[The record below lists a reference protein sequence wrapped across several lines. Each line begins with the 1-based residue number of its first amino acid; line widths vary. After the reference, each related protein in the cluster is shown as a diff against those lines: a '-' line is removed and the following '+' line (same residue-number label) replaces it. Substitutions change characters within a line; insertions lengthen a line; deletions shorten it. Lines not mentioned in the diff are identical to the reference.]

1 MSLSMSALE
10 RRTLAAKLMLGF
22 VGLLLVVGGI
32 SLNSLYSQHQLND
45 ELQALYERELMG
57 VSHVKEARI
66 QFAQMGHA
74 LRQAILP
81 QEPGE
86 RDLALRQLAESES
99 RMRSELES
107 AVALFH
113 RQDNRERLARFDERF
128 TQYKAVVAR
137 VVDLQKKGD
146 LMDALAA
153 VASPGFQHAG
163 KAAGD
168 LLVDIARVMEEEAR
182 DAATA
187 ADRRMV
193 EIERTTYAMIIG
205 GGLLALLLGALVA
218 QSIRRPTERLRSV
231 VEQISA
237 GHFEQPVPHTAYPNE
252 IGDLARAIEVLRVE
266 ARKAETQRWLKTH
279 LAAISGDLQMS
290 SSLADLAQKFLSNL
304 APVLKL
310 GHAAFYY
317 HDEPARRLVLLAG
330 YALRGTAQ
338 PVPQFA
344 PGQGLVGQC
353 ALERAPIIF
362 TNPPAD
368 YIHIASGLGEA
379 APRVIAVFPVARNER
394 LLAVVELA
402 TFEAFGA
409 PQQAL
414 LDGVMPIL
422 AMTLEI
428 LERNAA
434 TQTLLEETQ
443 RQAENMEQ
451 QARLLEE
458 QTVELEAQQA
468 SLRDTSAHL
477 AILEER
483 SRLILGSVKD
493 GIIGLDQDGVMTFAN
508 PAAPAML
515 GYREEEFVGRAV
527 HALIHHSYPD
537 GRDFPRDKC
546 SMYLTGMD
554 GQARTVDSEVLW
566 RKDGSALPVEYSTTP
581 IHKDGSLV
589 GTVVVFRD
597 ITERKA
603 AEKALADQRA
613 SLQYILDHSPVGTA
627 FTTDGLF
634 RYTNPEFTRMF
645 GCGPGDSA
653 LHIYASPEDRLR
665 MVEDL
670 RRDGYIRDRETR
682 LVAAGGE
689 LRDFLVTFMP
699 FAQEGEE
706 GVMGWLLD
714 ITDRKR
720 AEAEILRAKE
730 LAEEATRA
738 KSDFLANMSHE
749 IRTPMNAII
758 GMSHLALQGPLDRK
772 QRNYIEKVHRAGEN
786 LLGIINDIL
795 DFSKIEAGKMSMET
809 VEFRL
814 EDVMDHLA
822 NLVGLKTEDK
832 GLELL
837 FNAAPDVP
845 TALVGDPLRLGQVL
859 VNLGNNA
866 VKFTETGEIVVG
878 IETASQ
884 AADQVELH
892 FWVRD
897 TGIGMS
903 PEQCESLFRSFTQ
916 ADASTTR
923 KYGGTGLGLA
933 ISKRLVEMMKG
944 RIWVESAVGRGST
957 FHFTARFGMQA
968 EPAMRRMLRAD
979 ELQGVRV
986 LVVDDNAS
994 AREFF
999 SAMLRHFGLTVD
1011 VAWDGNQALDM
1022 IAAADVRQTPYDLVL
1037 MDWKMPVI
1045 DGVEAVRRLQA
1056 GHPARQPAVIMVTAY
1071 GREEALGSAE
1081 LRGVAIKSALT
1092 KPVTASRLLEAI
1104 GEALG
1109 KRGLVDTR
1117 AHESIDSSSAAMAT
1131 LAGARVLLVEDN
1143 EMNQELAT
1151 DLLRQ
1156 AGIEVVV
1163 AGNGQEALDTLARD
1177 ARFDG
1182 ILMDCQMPVMDGYT
1196 ATREIRRNLAWARLP
1211 VLAMTA
1217 NTMAGDRDKAIAA
1230 GMDDHIAKPLDVAGM
1245 FVTLAKWIRP
1255 SAVAA
1260 AQAAPQPESEPAA
1273 AVLPPLAGI
1282 DVAAGLATTMD
1293 NRKLYLRMLTRFRDT
1308 QSRFAEQFA
1317 AAQADLDATA
1327 AMRAAHTLKGNA
1339 ANIGARGVQTAA
1351 EALEHACRD
1360 RLPSAQL
1367 TPLLEWTLAELAP
1380 VIEGLDELGRADPAV
1395 PPAETIAAAVDAGNL
1410 QPDIARLKALLE
1422 DSDPEAAE
1430 VIEALAERAT
1440 GTPIAPALKQVATS
1454 VAAYDFDKALVSLA
1468 VLSRNGS

>member
-10 RRTLAAKLMLGF
+10 RRTLAVKLMLGF

-32 SLNSLYSQHQLND
+32 SLNSLHNQNLLNND
-45 ELQALYERELMG
+45 LQALYERELMG

-99 RMRSELES
+99 RMRSELEA

-113 RQDNRERLARFDERF
+113 REDNRERLARFEDRF
-128 TQYKAVVAR
+128 AQYKIGVAR
-137 VVDLQKKGD
+137 VVELQKKAE
-146 LMDALAA
+146 LMEALAA

-168 LLVDIARVMEEEAR
+168 TLVDIARVMEEEAR
-182 DAATA
+182 DAAIA

-193 EIERTTYAMIIG
+193 QIERTTYAMIVG
-205 GGLLALLLGALVA
+205 GGLVALLLGTLVA

-237 GHFEQPVPHTAYPNE
+237 GHFEQSVPHTEYPNE

-266 ARKAETQRWLKTH
+266 ARKVETQRWLKTH

-290 SSLADLAQKFLSNL
+290 SGLAELAQKFLSNL
-304 APVLKL
+304 APVLHL

-330 YALRGTAQ
+330 YALRGPAQ

-344 PGQGLVGQC
+344 PGEGLVGQC
-353 ALERAPIIF
+353 ALERASIIF

-368 YIHIASGLGEA
+368 YIHIGSGLGEA
-379 APRVIAVFPVARNER
+379 APRAIGVFPVARNER

-402 TFEAFGA
+402 TFEGFG
-409 PQQAL
+409 PHQQAL
-414 LDGVMPIL
+414 LDGLMPIL
-422 AMTLEI
+422 AMSLEI

-451 QARLLEE
+451 QARQLEE
-458 QTVELEAQQA
+458 QTVELEAQQE
-468 SLRDTSAHL
+468 SLRETSAHL

-515 GYREEEFVGRAV
+515 GYSEEEFVGQAV

-537 GRDFPRDKC
+537 GRAFPRDEC

-554 GQARTVDSEVLW
+554 GEARIVDSEVLW
-566 RKDGSALPVEYSTTP
+566 RKDGTALPVEYSTTP
-581 IHKDGSLV
+581 IHKDGALV
-589 GTVVVFRD
+589 GSVVVFRD

-603 AEKALADQRA
+603 AEKALADQRT

-627 FTTDGLF
+627 FTTDGVF

-645 GCGPGDSA
+645 DSRPGDPA

-670 RRDGYIRDRETR
+670 RREGYIRDREMR

-699 FAQEGEE
+699 FAHEGEK

-878 IETASQ
+878 IETVSQ
-884 AADQVELH
+884 TAEQVELQ
-892 FWVRD
+892 FSVRD

-957 FHFTARFGMQA
+957 FHFTARFGLQA
-968 EPAMRRMLRAD
+968 EPAVRRMLRAD
-979 ELQGVRV
+979 ELQDVRV

-994 AREFF
+994 AREIF
-999 SAMLRHFGLTVD
+999 SAMLRHFGLAVD
-1011 VAWDGNQALDM
+1011 VAWDGSQALDM
-1022 IAAADVRQTPYDLVL
+1022 IVAADARSAPYDLVL

-1081 LRGVAIKSALT
+1081 LRGVAIKSVLT

-1104 GEALG
+1104 GEALD

-1117 AHESIDSSSAAMAT
+1117 AHESIDGSSAAMAT

-1196 ATREIRRNLAWARLP
+1196 ATREIRRNPAWAKLP

-1230 GMDDHIAKPLDVAGM
+1230 GMDDHIAKPLDVSGM

-1255 SAVAA
+1255 AAGAPASAA
-1260 AQAAPQPESEPAA
+1260 ALPAAPEKGAA
-1273 AVLPPLAGI
+1273 ALPSLPGI

-1293 NRKLYLRMLTRFRDT
+1293 NRELYLRMLARFRDT

-1317 AAQADLDATA
+1317 AAQADPDPSA

-1339 ANIGARGVQTAA
+1339 ANIGARGVQSAA
-1351 EALEHACRD
+1351 EALELACRD
-1360 RLPSAQL
+1360 GLPVAQL
-1367 TPLLEWTLAELAP
+1367 TPLLDWTLAELEP
-1380 VIEGLDELGRADPAV
+1380 VIEGLRRIEPPESAQTAAQAV
-1395 PPAETIAAAVDAGNL
+1395 AIDAANL
-1410 QPDIARLKALLE
+1410 QQELEHLRALLE

-1430 VIEALAERAT
+1430 EADALTRRAA
-1440 GTPIAPALKQVATS
+1440 GTPLAPALKQVAAS
-1454 VAAYDFDKALVSLA
+1454 VAAYDYDKALECLA
-1468 VLSRNGS
+1468 VLSTKGA